1 MIRNI
6 ILDIGDVLVKSNYR
20 RFFADKGYDDEMIG
34 RLEKATFFSPV
45 WKELDRGVWNFSQV
59 VHGFVENDPEIEE
72 QLRSVFDDMGGFI
85 TAYPYAVSWIR
96 ELKESGLKVFCLSN
110 ISGKICDDCANEL
123 KFLEYVDGKLLSYR
137 ERLIKPDPKIFR
149 LLLNRYGL
157 SAEECIFIDDMEQ
170 NVTVARALGF
180 HGIVFKEQRQAMNE
194 IEKYGGRRYEQYRLL
209 GQR

>member
-20 RFFADKGYDDEMIG
+20 RFFADRGYDDEMIG

-45 WKELDRGVWNFSQV
+45 WKELDRGVWTFSQV
-59 VHGFVENDPEIEE
+59 VDGFVENDPEIEE
-72 QLRSVFDDMGGFI
+72 QLRNVFDDMGGFV

-123 KFLEYVDGKLLSYR
+123 NFFEYVDGKLLSYR
-137 ERLIKPDPKIFR
+137 ERLIKPDPKLFR

-170 NVTVARALGF
+170 NVSATRS
-180 HGIVFKEQRQAMNE
+180 
-194 IEKYGGRRYEQYRLL
+194 
-209 GQR
+209 

>member
-1 MIRNI
+1 M
-6 ILDIGDVLVKSNYR
+6 LVRSNYR
-20 RFFADKGYDDEMIG
+20 QFFADKGYNDEMIG
-34 RLEKATFFSPV
+34 RLEKATFFSLV

-59 VHGFVENDPEIEE
+59 VDGFVENDPEIGE

-123 KFLEYVDGKLLSYR
+123 KFLEYADGKLMSYR
-137 ERLIKPDPKIFR
+137 ERLIKPDPEIFK

-157 SAEECIFIDDMEQ
+157 SAEECIFVDDMEE
-170 NVTVARALGF
+170 NVTAARALGI

-194 IEKYGGRRYEQYRLL
+194 IEKIRRSEI
-209 GQR
+209 

>member
-59 VHGFVENDPEIEE
+59 VDGFVKNDPEIEE
-72 QLRSVFDDMGGFI
+72 QLRSVFDDTGGFI
-85 TAYPYAVSWIR
+85 TAYPYAVIWIR

-137 ERLIKPDPKIFR
+137 ERLIKPDPEIFR

-170 NVTVARALGF
+170 NVTAARALGI

-194 IEKYGGRRYEQYRLL
+194 IEKIRRSEI
-209 GQR
+209 